1 MDHKLLGSQFKNWSY
16 DWWVI
21 VHDSG
26 CCGVIDEDR
35 SSYTTP
41 IVRNMYV
48 GRFAYFKR
56 NKLRIKCK

>member
-1 MDHKLLGSQFKNWSY
+1 MIDESSFMILVY
-16 DWWVI
+16 E
-21 VHDSG
+21 
-26 CCGVIDEDR
+26 DEDR